1 MKSASI
7 MILVVM
13 LVATAWQ
20 NAFAAG
26 CPVIAKWF
34 FLNAIGAKYG
44 SALYQVTVE
53 ASKPLKASVV
63 LGLYGASGQ
72 QLGTVRSAEA
82 DFTST
87 HAAGVLLPPRIVM
100 LSFVWALADI
110 TSVKV
115 AGDSTQSLSCESPQI
130 SLNPPGVVQGDRQ
143 FDDSGGLEAIPKADI
158 ISPIRRLNQVSPEY
172 PAYAKEQNQ
181 QGTVIIAATI
191 SGSGEALATW
201 VYKTSGVTL
210 LDESALR
217 GARKLIFSPARS
229 SNGQPTIATI
239 LVEFVFTLD

>member
-1 MKSASI
+1 
-7 MILVVM
+7 M
-13 LVATAWQ
+13 LVLVGTLGQ
-20 NAFAAG
+20 SAFASN

-63 LGLYGASGQ
+63 LGLYGDSGQ

-82 DFTST
+82 EFTNAQGS
-87 HAAGVLLPPRIVM
+87 GVLLPLRHVM
-100 LSFVWALADI
+100 LSFVWPLANI

-115 AGDSTQSLSCESPQI
+115 AADSTQALPCESPLV

-143 FDDSGGLEAIPKADI
+143 FDDSAGREAIQRADI
-158 ISPIRRLNQVSPEY
+158 TTPIRRLNQAYPEY
-172 PAYAKEQNQ
+172 PVYAKEQNE
-181 QGTVIIAATI
+181 QGTVLIAATI
-191 SGSGEALATW
+191 GGSGEALATW
-201 VYKTSGVTL
+201 AYKLSGVTL

-217 GARKLIFSPARS
+217 GARKLMFSPARS

-239 LVEFVFTLD
+239 LIEFVFTLD